1 MAGQNLTF
9 KLILDGDNKGLV
21 SAVKQSESSV
31 NSVLESIKQEAERLK
46 KTSEE
51 TNKATADAVSD
62 DLSKDAK
69 KSQQDVSSLN
79 SQLDK
84 LGNESQETA
93 NQISSLDDSLNKTS
107 IELNQADN
115 ASKKLN
121 SGLSGLKT
129 GFGAVAGAL
138 AALGIGTSAMEIAKT
153 ADEWNNLN
161 TRVKIAVGSHGDA
174 KQALNDVINIAKTT
188 NSNLTATGDLYAR
201 LTKIGQ
207 EMKIPQKDVLG
218 LTTTINQAI
227 QISGGSAESAEA
239 SITQLQQALASG
251 VLRGD
256 EFNSMMEQSPRLTQA
271 LADGLNVTTGQL
283 RNMAGEGKL
292 TTEVVTKALLGQ
304 SETIQKEF
312 SQFPVTIGRSIENLK
327 TSWTVF
333 VGELDQSTG
342 ISAKVAEALNW
353 VAENLDSI
361 FNTLKL
367 ATQAFVAYKALNIAS
382 VFLDKATAVR
392 AASLAITQETTAV
405 IANTKAQLAN
415 NAATSNTSANISKAA
430 TGASGGIMTMIGRL
444 GSLGVAITA
453 IGVLVPTV
461 FEPVGTAIGEGVA
474 KLMGYGDAIEKLEQQ
489 QKNEAIQAKV
499 RAELQAENNRL
510 AQESINKSY
519 GLSKT
524 SQELV
529 TQFNGLITAGKK
541 SAEALKE
548 VSESMKF
555 DSTAGINNA
564 VSALNYLQKTGKAT
578 AKDVQDVL
586 RNALVNEDLVVF
598 QTNAKAAFAG
608 TAKEA
613 EKSAEITKAVMGLAL
628 ERTGL
633 DAQQLQGRFSKTF
646 QSASNDIQVVVDH
659 LDEFK
664 QQGIDTGLALSESV
678 NKAINTA
685 QTGQE
690 LDYAK
695 GKLEQLAKQG
705 LITGEQAA
713 YGLSLIEQKANGLGG
728 SLNPVLAAFNALG
741 IKTKEQL
748 TLAAE
753 TATSQFNVVQKS
765 GQATAEG
772 VQQAYTQMLNS
783 VIATGDKSQIA
794 IAQAKAASLG
804 LSVQIDD
811 TGKATVQS
819 FDEMNRA
826 ADNHASR
833 VSNGVTSAYR
843 RMGEVAREEAL
854 SSSEA
859 WAKALDSQQGGMHV
873 TPRGERTRLAFN
885 QSEVEAQLKA
895 MGYDDKNATKIAK
908 NILESSKSADGR
920 SYKNASMGWLSKNGF
935 DIVGAFAGGGGG
947 MSNANYVRE
956 QLERY
961 SQYSNNTSATL
972 DTGASKTVK
981 YEISTGKNKVDVY
994 GSPSAESNLNSIL
1007 SELEAINKGS

>member
-1 MAGQNLTF
+1 MGDGAVVSTQEVERIG
-9 KLILDGDNKGLV
+9 KLGATALDTLQKELAIATNRVKELSQSS
-21 SAVKQSESSV
+21 SAVS
-31 NSVLESIKQEAERLK
+31 LEEF
-46 KTSEE
+46 
-51 TNKATADAVSD
+51 NKATTKVNALEDAINLTNTSMHDFEQASQSATPVVSNLGQSID
-62 DLSKDAK
+62 KTNHELKETEATSQRLS
-69 KSQQDVSSLN
+69 SEIQ
-79 SQLDK
+79 
-84 LGNESQETA
+84 
-93 NQISSLDDSLNKTS
+93 
-107 IELNQADN
+107 
-115 ASKKLN
+115 
-121 SGLSGLKT
+121 GLKT
-129 GFGAVAGAL
+129 GFTALTGAL

-153 ADEWNNLN
+153 ADEWKNLN
-161 TRVKIAVGSHGDA
+161 TRVQIAVGSHGDA
-174 KQALNDVINIAKTT
+174 KQALNDVVNIAKAT

-207 EMKIPQKDVLG
+207 EMKIPQQDVLG

-227 QISGGSAESAEA
+227 QVSGGSAESAEA

-271 LADGLNVTTGQL
+271 LADGLSVTTGQL

-292 TTEVVTKALLGQ
+292 TTEVVTKALLSQ

-333 VGELDQSTG
+333 VGELDASTG
-342 ISAKVAEALNW
+342 ISAKAAEALNW
-353 VAENLDSI
+353 VAENLDTI
-361 FNTLKL
+361 FNTLKI
-367 ATQAFVAYKALNIAS
+367 AAQAFIAYKALNIAS

-405 IANTKAQLAN
+405 IANTQAQLAN
-415 NAATSNTSANISKAA
+415 NAATSNTSGNVSKAA
-430 TGASGGIMTMIGRL
+430 TSASGGIMAMIGRL
-444 GSLGVAITA
+444 GSLGIAITA

-499 RAELQAENNRL
+499 RAELQAENNKL

-564 VSALNYLQKTGKAT
+564 VSALNYLQQTGKAT

-646 QSASNDIQVVVDH
+646 QSASNDIQIVVDH

-713 YGLSLIEQKANGLGG
+713 YGLSLIEQKVSGLGG

-819 FDEMNRA
+819 FDEMNKA

-854 SSSEA
+854 SSTEA
-859 WAKALDSQQGGMHV
+859 WNKALSAQDGGIHA
-873 TPRGERTRLAFN
+873 TRKGEKTRLAFD
-885 QSEVEAQLKA
+885 QSGVEAELKA
-895 MGYDDKNATKIAK
+895 MGYDDKKAAEIAK
-908 NILESSKSADGR
+908 SILSSSKSGDG
-920 SYKNASMGWLSKNGF
+920 YKNASKSWLAKNGY
-935 DIVGAFAGGGGG
+935 DIIGSFAGGGGG
-947 MSNANYVRE
+947 TSNANYVRE
-956 QLERY
+956 QLEKY
-961 SQYSNNTSATL
+961 SQYSGSRSSA
-972 DTGASKTVK
+972 
-981 YEISTGKNKVDVY
+981 
-994 GSPSAESNLNSIL
+994 NLNSNPTSTRRLEVSNGQQTASLIGSSKDVDSIEQML
-1007 SELEAINKGS
+1007 SQFEMLKKSS